1 MFNSS
6 QCSLTGEFLL
16 SEIQQAQSEMEAV
29 IEQLEIVTE
38 NM

>member
-16 SEIQQAQSEMEAV
+16 SEIERAQSEMDAIIEQFEAV
-29 IEQLEIVTE
+29 
-38 NM
+38 